1 MSKIDRR
8 LFAFQTRTT
17 MNLKYSVGIDVSKD
31 KFDAC
36 LAVIDVRQAVTIK
49 ATKSFTL
56 KKDYKPFLEWV
67 QKHQK
72 EVLPLCFTMEAT
84 GNYFEK
90 LAAFLF
96 ENGCFV
102 SVVLPNKAKK
112 YLQSHGIKSKT
123 DKIDAK
129 GLAQMGAE
137 QKLKPWQPFS
147 QNIYKLRSLTR
158 QHESLNKQ
166 RTLTMNQLHSQMY
179 NMYEIKEVIKQL
191 KSMIRLIEKQIEQL
205 EAMIKELIEQD
216 LVLNSKAENLLT
228 IPGVGLLTVATVIAE
243 TNGFYLIENVGQLMS
258 YVGYD
263 VVENQSGKR
272 VGRTKISKKG
282 NSHIR
287 RILYM
292 PALNVVRLKVCA
304 FQVFYDRL
312 YEKNKI
318 KMKSYVT
325 VQKTILILLY
335 TLWKTNST
343 FVPGYYQAIHKKEVV
358 PA

>member
-1 MSKIDRR
+1 
-8 LFAFQTRTT
+8 

-36 LAVIDVRQAVTIK
+36 IAVIDVRQSVTIK
-49 ATKSFTL
+49 ATKSFVM
-56 KKDYKPFLEWV
+56 KKDYKSFLEWV
-67 QKHQK
+67 NKHQK
-72 EVLPLCFTMEAT
+72 EILPLCFTMEAT

-90 LAAFLF
+90 LASFLF

-129 GLAQMGAE
+129 GLSQMGAE

-147 QNIYKLRSLTR
+147 QNIYKLRALTR

-166 RTLTMNQLHSQMY
+166 KTAITNQLHSQMH

-191 KSMIRLIEKQIEQL
+191 KTMIRLIDKQL
-205 EAMIKELIEQD
+205 EQIVSMIQELIDQD
-216 LVLNSKAENLLT
+216 LVLKSKAEKLLT
-228 IPGVGLLTVATVIAE
+228 IPGVGLLTVATIIAE
-243 TNGFYLIENVGQLMS
+243 TNGFYLIENVGQLIS

-272 VGRTKISKKG
+272 IGRTKISKKG

-292 PALNVVRLKVCA
+292 PALNVVRLKVA
-304 FQVFYDRL
+304 SFKVFYERL
-312 YEKNKI
+312 YDKNKI
-318 KMKSYVT
+318 KMKRCLTFDLLS
-325 VQKTILILLY
+325 KFLNFDFAPMIINILLY
-335 TLWKTNST
+335 QVNL
-343 FVPGYYQAIHKKEVV
+343 FF
-358 PA
+358 